1 MSEITRRVQFPALPD
16 LSDLTDPL
24 QQLFGIRMQS
34 PFGIR
39 VETHYETDAYVVRG
53 EMPGIDPTKDLEVTV
68 SDGMLTL
75 HAERTE
81 QQQDRQ
87 HSEFRYGAYNRTMS
101 LPEGAK
107 PEKVT
112 ATYDE
117 GIVTVRVPLDKPAK
131 PVSHKIKI
139 EAAK

>member
-81 QQQDRQ
+81 HQQDRQ

>member
-53 EMPGIDPTKDLEVTV
+53 EMPGFDPAKDLEVTV
-68 SDGMLTL
+68 TDGMLIL
-75 HAERTE
+75 HGERTE
-81 QQQDRQ
+81 HQLDRQ
-87 HSEFRYGAYNRTMS
+87 HSEFRYGAYNRS
-101 LPEGAK
+101 VRLPDGAK
-107 PEKVT
+107 AEKAT
-112 ATYDE
+112 ATYDD
-117 GIVTVRVPLDKPAK
+117 GILTVRVPLDKPAK
-131 PVSHKIKI
+131 AASTKIKV
-139 EAAK
+139 ASAK

>member
-24 QQLFGIRMQS
+24 QQLFGLRMQS

-39 VETHYETDAYVVRG
+39 IETHYETDAYVVRG
-53 EMPGIDPTKDLEVTV
+53 EMPGIDPATDLEVTV
-68 SDGMLTL
+68 TDGMLTL

-87 HSEFRYGAYNRTMS
+87 HSEFHYGAYNRTVR
-101 LPEGAK
+101 LPESAK

-112 ATYDE
+112 ATYDA
-117 GIVTVRVPLDKPAK
+117 GILTVRVPLDKPAK

-139 EAAK
+139 ESAK

>member
-24 QQLFGIRMQS
+24 QQLFGIRPQS
-34 PFGIR
+34 PYGIR

-53 EMPGIDPTKDLEVTV
+53 EMPGIDPAKDLEVSVT
-68 SDGMLTL
+68 DGMLTL

-87 HSEFRYGAYNRTMS
+87 HSEFRYGTYNRTMS

-112 ATYDE
+112 ATYHE
-117 GIVTVRVPLDKPAK
+117 GIVTVRVPLDKPTK
-131 PVSHKIKI
+131 PVSHKVKI
-139 EAAK
+139 EAGK